1 MGVIASVVKK
11 NLIYMLFLLLL
22 IISAPAIYDSFYGKI
37 LDHEY
42 AFNELFINYQFG
54 FIRRGLF
61 GEIFYQIYKQSQIDP
76 KIFFSII
83 FLCLHLIL
91 IFLYFLLL
99 KKWKRYN
106 FLLIIIIL
114 SPALNF
120 FYIYEREAYFIKD
133 IFSNLTI
140 FLHSFLVSNLIFN
153 KISIKKYNNYLKFL
167 IIPLLLISLLIH
179 ELQMFYIPIHI
190 LFTIICFKKFF
201 LQINISR
208 KILKIYGLL
217 IIPIIII
224 FFFRGN
230 EQQASQIIQLLKLEF
245 GINIHQQ
252 IYAGKNYGTFLTLL
266 GQFFVWHF
274 YYFNY
279 MHLIIFIFSFLFSV
293 IFFYFL
299 FEYLL
304 EKKII
309 NISIFVNKIYKK
321 FFLFCF
327 IPFFL
332 TDHGRTMSL
341 FAHHIVAF
349 ILIFNINDNNY
360 NLQKNKI
367 YKNFFSRKIIMAL
380 TFFSI
385 GLWTLSLT
393 AGLKSGG
400 YVDPVFESGLFKE
413 IQVLAKTSY
422 DVIRINFIQTLPN
435 LPR

>member
-1 MGVIASVVKK
+1 
-11 NLIYMLFLLLL
+11 
-22 IISAPAIYDSFYGKI
+22 
-37 LDHEY
+37 
-42 AFNELFINYQFG
+42 
-54 FIRRGLF
+54 
-61 GEIFYQIYKQSQIDP
+61 
-76 KIFFSII
+76 
-83 FLCLHLIL
+83 
-91 IFLYFLLL
+91 
-99 KKWKRYN
+99 
-106 FLLIIIIL
+106 
-114 SPALNF
+114 
-120 FYIYEREAYFIKD
+120 
-133 IFSNLTI
+133 
-140 FLHSFLVSNLIFN
+140 
-153 KISIKKYNNYLKFL
+153 
-167 IIPLLLISLLIH
+167 
-179 ELQMFYIPIHI
+179 
-190 LFTIICFKKFF
+190 
-201 LQINISR
+201 LQINFTG

-217 IIPIIII
+217 IVPIIII

-245 GINIHQQ
+245 DINIHQQ

-279 MHLIIFIFSFLFSV
+279 IHLIIFTFSFLFSI
-293 IFFYFL
+293 IFIYWL

-309 NISIFVNKIYKK
+309 SISNFVNKIYKN

-341 FAHHIVAF
+341 FTHHILAF
-349 ILIFNINDNNY
+349 FLIFNINDRNY
-360 NLQKNKI
+360 NLQKKKI
-367 YKNFFSRKIIMAL
+367 YTNFFTRKIIIVL
-380 TFFSI
+380 IFFSI

-413 IQVLAKTSY
+413 IQVIAKTSY
-422 DVIRINFIQTLPN
+422 DFIRINFMQILPK